1 MMKQLLVLFMLVG
14 STAFSQN
21 SDCEKYMPAPTDG
34 SKIHTKTTCFLDRSP
49 NLLNL
54 SFMQK
59 DGSLFLEIEN
69 NFKSKARKIV
79 LDSVISIRF
88 VFIDS
93 SDYSFKMTQPEMQAR
108 SVPDHLFPFNIV
120 ALPED
125 VLARMAVHGI
135 EQVIIENPYGKV
147 QPEEKIVFSIPRGY
161 QNRIVKIADCFKK
174 SLN

>member
-1 MMKQLLVLFMLVG
+1 MKYILILLTLAC
-14 STAFSQN
+14 STAFSQKN
-21 SDCEKYMPAPTDG
+21 DCDNYMPKPTDG

-49 NLLNL
+49 NILNL
-54 SFMQK
+54 SFIQK
-59 DGSLFLEIEN
+59 DGGLFLEIEN
-69 NFKSKARKIV
+69 NFKIKMRRIV

-93 SDYSFKMTQPEMQAR
+93 SDYTFKMTQAEMQAR

-120 ALPED
+120 KLPEE
-125 VLARMAVHGI
+125 VLARMAVHQI

-174 SLN
+174 SLD